1 MSKSL
6 SIKETLSV
14 SMIKSKIFKKKISI
28 IIFLLNMGQDNI
40 LFA

>member
-14 SMIKSKIFKKKISI
+14 SMIKSKILKKKISI